1 MIEFKAECG
10 HTVRARDEDAGG
22 VVRCSYCGKPA
33 NVPEETGDELD
44 FLFNDIDQPD
54 ELPRSR
60 RKRGRKKARTKRA
73 RAPGAFNP
81 FAVVLK
87 LCYAALLIAIVI
99 FVGRKFVKPL
109 FEPGGITKRG
119 ETDDRR
125 LEQLEPEEPRET
137 VQGAPAAPGLIDR
150 EHLGVLYVSST
161 PPGARVYVLEAAAAP
176 AKGPIHAEPGAK
188 SFRANQR
195 CPYHL
200 QDGEYVVDVALPW
213 VDDCLKSYPNYAN
226 FRRSIED
233 ASPEGRRH
241 LVEDYFLP
249 DEADHVYVTESA
261 EQVFYLARQYRHV
274 EVRAERPE
282 AVRALFLPRIPAGD
296 GRSFS
301 IEALVTQNYIPNR
314 HGYAFRT
321 ESVLSELEYYRVPAA
336 DRPFIREALLRI
348 GIIPYVTPDRR
359 TRLFRIGI
367 HDGMPSAPVIR
378 KASP

>member
-200 QDGEYVVDVALPW
+200 QDGEYVVDVALPPERMSW
-213 VDDCLKSYPNYAN
+213 LVGQRASTTTIPSLRRPHTTSAFATPSVATRKSPSNPASTATADD
-226 FRRSIED
+226 
-233 ASPEGRRH
+233 
-241 LVEDYFLP
+241 
-249 DEADHVYVTESA
+249 T
-261 EQVFYLARQYRHV
+261 
-274 EVRAERPE
+274 
-282 AVRALFLPRIPAGD
+282 
-296 GRSFS
+296 
-301 IEALVTQNYIPNR
+301 
-314 HGYAFRT
+314 
-321 ESVLSELEYYRVPAA
+321 
-336 DRPFIREALLRI
+336 
-348 GIIPYVTPDRR
+348 
-359 TRLFRIGI
+359 
-367 HDGMPSAPVIR
+367 AP
-378 KASP
+378 